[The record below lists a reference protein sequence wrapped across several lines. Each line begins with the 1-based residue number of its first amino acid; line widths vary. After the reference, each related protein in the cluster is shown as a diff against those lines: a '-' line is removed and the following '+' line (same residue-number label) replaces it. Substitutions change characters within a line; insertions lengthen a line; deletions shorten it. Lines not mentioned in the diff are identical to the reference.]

1 MTKVLVYEV
10 EINGIKTAINSQAD
24 LAKAIRD
31 TTKARQAEKFNTDEY
46 KRLGNQIAALKTIQQ
61 EQRQEERNA
70 INQFKQNADQGK
82 NSYRALNAELVRL
95 RNSYKDLTAEER
107 QGAFGARTIKRIQ
120 ELDRELKDID
130 ASLGQFQRN
139 VGNYSNSF
147 NKLGDALTGGLV
159 TGGIVAVAA
168 LAKQGLQELFEL
180 NKAIADIQANVVKTT
195 GLSFDQVTS
204 LTEELKQLDTR
215 TTLEELLNISTVAG
229 RLGVE
234 GEKGVFEFTKAI
246 DILNVA
252 LGDDFGGGVEVV
264 TDQVGK
270 LSNVLFGATT
280 NGEVLAENLLSLGN
294 GLNVLAANGAASA
307 NGITDFSTRIAAL
320 GIPLGLTAGEIL
332 GISASL
338 EELGVTAERGGTAT
352 GRIFQALTQDSKK
365 FAKEFGITPKVLKEA
380 GIEAASFSDLVNTDL
395 VKALQLAS
403 SRAVTLSKDNIDLS
417 GKLKAVGL
425 TGAGE
430 LETFLKL
437 GQANE
442 RLSQNI
448 QVANKALEGQQS
460 LLDEA
465 AAKNENLAG
474 AYARLIN
481 DIREFFVSGDV
492 QNFFLQLIDGARQ
505 GGKNIQEFG
514 EQLKPLLDAIITLG
528 AAFSSADNKASDAEK
543 ALSAFTKAGQLAKK
557 PFDLLVFTLTKAV
570 EGIAFLGKKTADFF
584 EAVFSP
590 LDRLLGQTEKKTKN
604 SAKSYGEFFDV
615 IDEGGT
621 KVRKVKK
628 DIDDVGGSG
637 EKTAEKIDN
646 FSKSLNRAKK
656 SADEFAKGSLAFLRG
671 EVSKLEKEIER
682 AAPKDQPALFER
694 LFAAKDL
701 LSKAEKEQKALLD
714 NLTGFVGEVQ
724 KIQDASQ
731 RTFQRTQ
738 TVTEDGVLKQVQQT
752 EKGLKVVGTSL
763 LDRLADLGKEI
774 GEGVRKFTTRTRS
787 DLEVSLDALLE
798 EFGNFFT
805 SGRFF
810 DTLTEAGAAISGLAS
825 ARNESDLNAI
835 EERYAK
841 EIELAGDNT
850 KKKEKLEK
858 ELAAEQERIRKKE
871 FEQQKRFRI
880 AAALSSLASGTVNI
894 LSTPSI
900 IPDPLGALYKTA
912 QIAFLTFTTTSQ
924 IAQISAQKAAKG
936 MIIQGPSHAHG
947 GVPIQVGNQ
956 VIEAEGGEWMGDDGQ
971 GGTAI
976 INKHNTGRYYPI
988 LKQLSAVNFPGK
1000 RTVLSA
1006 INADRGYGVKFEQ
1019 GGLLEPNFS
1028 KMNVGVSGGIS
1039 IVSIDA
1045 NSIQNMAAAVGV
1057 GAKRGVEAGLVVANR
1072 ENERIAK
1079 AEEKSKI

>member
-10 EINGIKTAINSQAD
+10 EINGIKQAINSQAD
-24 LAKAIRD
+24 LAKAIQA

-107 QGAFGARTIKRIQ
+107 QGAFGARTITRIK
-120 ELDRELKDID
+120 ELDRELKSID
-130 ASLGQFQRN
+130 ANLGNFQRN

-204 LTEELKQLDTR
+204 LTEELKKLDTR

-246 DILNVA
+246 DVLNVA
-252 LGDDFGGGVEVV
+252 LGDDFGGNVEVV

-280 NGEVLAENLLSLGN
+280 DGELLAENLLSLGN

-320 GIPLGLTAGEIL
+320 GVPLGLTAGEIL

-365 FAKEFGITPKVLKEA
+365 FAKEFGITPKVLKDA
-380 GIEAASFSDLVNTDL
+380 GIEAKSFTDLVNTDL

-403 SRAVTLSKDNIDLS
+403 SRAVTLSKDNVDLS
-417 GKLKAVGL
+417 SKLKAVGL

-442 RLSQNI
+442 RLSENI
-448 QVANKALEGQQS
+448 GVANKALEGQQS

-465 AAKNENLAG
+465 AAKNNNLAG
-474 AYARLIN
+474 AYERLIN
-481 DIREFFVSGDV
+481 DIREFFVSSDV
-492 QNFFLQLIDGARQ
+492 QDFFLALIQGARDA
-505 GGKNIQEFG
+505 GTSIQELG
-514 EQLKPLLDAIITLG
+514 KTIAPL
-528 AAFSSADNKASDAEK
+528 
-543 ALSAFTKAGQLAKK
+543 GQSIGDLAKGLTGASK
-557 PFDLLVFTLTKAV
+557 ESDGLTAAFDLLNKAGKLAQKPFEFLVATVNGLIKGFT
-570 EGIAFLGKKTADFF
+570 FLGNKVNDFYSIIF
-584 EAVFSP
+584 AP
-590 LDRLLGQTEKKTKN
+590 LDRTEKKTKA
-604 SAKSYGEFFDV
+604 SAESLKVFTDLANKGKGDV
-615 IDEGGT
+615 LQFGAGT
-621 KVRKVKK
+621 EQAAKGLDKLASSAGK
-628 DIDDVGGSG
+628 
-637 EKTAEKIDN
+637 
-646 FSKSLNRAKK
+646 AKK
-656 SADEFAKGSLAFLRG
+656 IVESFAKDSLSFLRG
-671 EVSKLEKEIER
+671 EVSRLEKEIDQ
-682 AAPKDQPALFER
+682 ASPADQPALFER
-694 LFAAKDL
+694 LFSAKNQL
-701 LSKAEKEQKALLD
+701 GKAEKEQKALLD
-714 NLTGFVGEVQ
+714 NLTGFIGEAQ

-738 TVTEDGVLKQVQQT
+738 TVTEDGVLKQVQVS
-752 EKGLKVVGTSL
+752 EKGLKVVGESL
-763 LDRLADLGKEI
+763 LNRLADLGKEI
-774 GEGVRKFTTRTRS
+774 GEGVQQFTTRTRT

-825 ARNESDLNAI
+825 ARNESELNAI

-880 AAALSSLASGTVNI
+880 ASALSSLASGVVNI
-894 LSTPSI
+894 LATPSI
-900 IPDPLGALYKTA
+900 IPDPLGALYKAA

-936 MIIQGPSHAHG
+936 MIIKGPSHSHG
-947 GVPIQVGNQ
+947 GVPVQVGNTT
-956 VIEAEGGEWMGDDGQ
+956 IEAEGGEWIGDDGQ

-1000 RTVLSA
+1000 RVVLSA

-1028 KMNVGVSGGIS
+1028 KMAVGVSGGIS

-1057 GAKRGVEAGLVVANR
+1057 GAKRGVVQIAGVACLVVFLHTDSSQPG
-1072 ENERIAK
+1072 K
-1079 AEEKSKI
+1079 

>member
-10 EINGIKTAINSQAD
+10 EIKGVKTAVNSQED
-24 LAKAIRD
+24 LARAIRD

-139 VGNYSNSF
+139 VGNYGEAFQGVFTQLSGFDIAAFASIPGAAAAIGEALIGALQNVYQLVQGIRELRGEISTLTNATGADLDDFTARIKGVADTFGEDQSRIIESANAVSKAF
-147 NKLGDALTGGLV
+147 NITFGEALTRIEEGFVAGSNANGEFLDTIREYPRLFQEAGLNADQFFRVANRQATEGIFSDKGADAVKEAALSLRELTPATLLALKGIGISGAEIQKIIGEKGIGGAIAEVSKQLDTVQENGPKAGAVLADVFRGAGEDAGIKFIKSLKDVDQATLSLIDTTNEYQSAQLRTLEINTEFNRKLV
-159 TGGIVAVAA
+159 EVSESIGGAGANLSDVTTIIQTKLLEVLLLVIEGVQDLGEILGPLSTSISELGSSLGVVEENGEGAASGFSAFLKVAA
-168 LAKQGLQELFEL
+168 LAQKP
-180 NKAIADIQANVVKTT
+180 
-195 GLSFDQVTS
+195 
-204 LTEELKQLDTR
+204 
-215 TTLEELLNISTVAG
+215 
-229 RLGVE
+229 
-234 GEKGVFEFTKAI
+234 FEFLVAVVNGLVKSLDFLGRKFVQFGEFVFSPFDRSTKTAAGS
-246 DILNVA
+246 LKT
-252 LGDDFGGGVEVV
+252 F
-264 TDQVGK
+264 TDLAKQ
-270 LSNVLFGATT
+270 SQ
-280 NGEVLAENLLSLGN
+280 GEVLQFGAGSEEAAKKVDKLTTSITKAKKVAE
-294 GLNVLAANGAASA
+294 
-307 NGITDFSTRIAAL
+307 
-320 GIPLGLTAGEIL
+320 
-332 GISASL
+332 
-338 EELGVTAERGGTAT
+338 
-352 GRIFQALTQDSKK
+352 
-365 FAKEFGITPKVLKEA
+365 EFG
-380 GIEAASFSDLVNTDL
+380 
-395 VKALQLAS
+395 
-403 SRAVTLSKDNIDLS
+403 
-417 GKLKAVGL
+417 
-425 TGAGE
+425 
-430 LETFLKL
+430 
-437 GQANE
+437 
-442 RLSQNI
+442 
-448 QVANKALEGQQS
+448 
-460 LLDEA
+460 
-465 AAKNENLAG
+465 
-474 AYARLIN
+474 
-481 DIREFFVSGDV
+481 
-492 QNFFLQLIDGARQ
+492 
-505 GGKNIQEFG
+505 
-514 EQLKPLLDAIITLG
+514 
-528 AAFSSADNKASDAEK
+528 
-543 ALSAFTKAGQLAKK
+543 
-557 PFDLLVFTLTKAV
+557 
-570 EGIAFLGKKTADFF
+570 
-584 EAVFSP
+584 
-590 LDRLLGQTEKKTKN
+590 
-604 SAKSYGEFFDV
+604 
-615 IDEGGT
+615 
-621 KVRKVKK
+621 
-628 DIDDVGGSG
+628 
-637 EKTAEKIDN
+637 
-646 FSKSLNRAKK
+646 
-656 SADEFAKGSLAFLRG
+656 KGSLAFLRG
-671 EVSKLEKEIER
+671 EVSKLEREIER
-682 AAPKDQPALFER
+682 ASPKDQPALFER
-694 LFAAKDL
+694 LFSAKGQL
-701 LSKAEKEQKALLD
+701 QKAEQEQKKLLD
-714 NLTGFVGEVQ
+714 NLTGFIGEAQ

-738 TVTEDGVLKQVQQT
+738 TVTEDGVLKQVQVS
-752 EKGLKVVGTSL
+752 EKGLRVVGESL
-763 LDRLADLGKEI
+763 LNRLADLGKEI
-774 GEGVRKFTTRTRS
+774 GEGVQQFTTRTRT

-798 EFGNFFT
+798 EFGSFFT

-825 ARNESDLNAI
+825 ARNESELNAI

-900 IPDPLGALYKTA
+900 IPDPLGALYKAA

-936 MIIQGPSHAHG
+936 IIIKGPSHAHG
-947 GVPIQVGNQ
+947 GVPVQVGNTT
-956 VIEAEGGEWMGDDGQ
+956 IEAEGGEWIGDDGQ

-1000 RTVLSA
+1000 RVVLSA

-1039 IVSIDA
+1039 IVTIDA

>member
-10 EINGIKTAINSQAD
+10 EIKGVKTAVSSQED

-107 QGAFGARTIKRIQ
+107 QGVFGQRTITRIK
-120 ELDRELKDID
+120 ELDRELKSID
-130 ASLGQFQRN
+130 ANLGNFQRN

-195 GLSFDQVTS
+195 GLSFDQVRS
-204 LTEELKQLDTR
+204 LTEELKKLDTR

-246 DILNVA
+246 DVLNVA
-252 LGDDFGGGVEVV
+252 LGDDFGGNVEVV

-280 NGEVLAENLLSLGN
+280 DGELLAENLLSLGN

-307 NGITDFSTRIAAL
+307 NGITDFASRIAAL

-365 FAKEFGITPKVLKEA
+365 FAKEFGITPKVLREA

-417 GKLKAVGL
+417 SKLKAVGL

-442 RLSQNI
+442 RLSVNI
-448 QVANKALEGQQS
+448 GVANKALESQES
-460 LLDEA
+460 LLSEA

-474 AYARLIN
+474 AYARLTN
-481 DIREFFVSGDV
+481 DIREFFVSSDV
-492 QNFFLQLIDGARQ
+492 QDFFLSLIQGARDA
-505 GGKNIQEFG
+505 GTGIQE
-514 EQLKPLLDAIITLG
+514 LG
-528 AAFSSADNKASDAEK
+528 ATIAP
-543 ALSAFTKAGQLAKK
+543 LGQSIGDLAKGLTGASK
-557 PFDLLVFTLTKAV
+557 ESNGLTAAFDLLNKAGKLAQKPFEFLVATVNGLIKGFT
-570 EGIAFLGKKTADFF
+570 FLGNKVNDFYN
-584 EAVFSP
+584 VILGP
-590 LDRLLGQTEKKTKN
+590 LDRTEKKTKA
-604 SAKSYGEFFDV
+604 SAESLKVFTDLANKGKGDV
-615 IDEGGT
+615 LQFGAGT
-621 KVRKVKK
+621 EQAAKGLDKLA
-628 DIDDVGGSG
+628 SS
-637 EKTAEKIDN
+637 AEK
-646 FSKSLNRAKK
+646 AKK
-656 SADEFAKGSLAFLRG
+656 VAEDFSKGSLAFLRG
-671 EVSKLEKEIER
+671 EVSKLEKEIDQ
-682 AAPKDQPALFER
+682 AAPKDKTGLFER
-694 LFAAKDL
+694 LFSAKSQL
-701 LSKAEKEQKALLD
+701 QKAEQQQKALLS
-714 NLTGFVGEVQ
+714 NLTGFIGEAQ

-738 TVTEDGVLKQVQQT
+738 TITEDGVLKQVQVS
-752 EKGLKVVGTSL
+752 EKGLKVVGESL
-763 LDRLADLGKEI
+763 LNRLADLGKEI
-774 GEGVRKFTTRTRS
+774 GEGVQQFTTRTRT

-825 ARNESDLNAI
+825 ARNESELNAI

-900 IPDPLGALYKTA
+900 IPDPLGALYKAA

-947 GVPIQVGNQ
+947 GVPVQVGNQ

-1028 KMNVGVSGGIS
+1028 KMNVGVSGGVS

-1072 ENERIAK
+1072 ENERIAQ
-1079 AEEKSKI
+1079 AEQKSKI

>member
-10 EINGIKTAINSQAD
+10 EIKGVKTAVNSQED
-24 LAKAIRD
+24 LARAIRD

-46 KRLGNQIAALKTIQQ
+46 KRLGSQIAALKTIQQ

-139 VGNYSNSF
+139 VGNYGEAFQGVFTQLSGFDIAAFASIPGAAAAIGEALIGALQNVYQLVQGIRELRGEISTLTNATGADLDDFTARIKGVADTFGEDQTRIIESANAVSKAF
-147 NKLGDALTGGLV
+147 NITFGEALTRIEEGFVAGSNANGEFLDTIREYPRLFQEAGLNADQFFKV
-159 TGGIVAVAA
+159 ANRQATEGIFSDKGADAVKEAA
-168 LAKQGLQELFEL
+168 LSLRELTPATLKALEGIGISGAEIQ
-180 NKAIADIQANVVKTT
+180 KIIGEKGIGGAIAEVA
-195 GLSFDQVTS
+195 
-204 LTEELKQLDTR
+204 KQLDTVQ
-215 TTLEELLNISTVAG
+215 ENGPKAG
-229 RLGVE
+229 
-234 GEKGVFEFTKAI
+234 A
-246 DILNVA
+246 
-252 LGDDFGGGVEVV
+252 
-264 TDQVGK
+264 
-270 LSNVLFGATT
+270 
-280 NGEVLAENLLSLGN
+280 VLAD
-294 GLNVLAANGAASA
+294 V
-307 NGITDFSTRIAAL
+307 FR
-320 GIPLGLTAGEIL
+320 
-332 GISASL
+332 
-338 EELGVTAERGGTAT
+338 
-352 GRIFQALTQDSKK
+352 
-365 FAKEFGITPKVLKEA
+365 
-380 GIEAASFSDLVNTDL
+380 
-395 VKALQLAS
+395 
-403 SRAVTLSKDNIDLS
+403 
-417 GKLKAVGL
+417 
-425 TGAGE
+425 GAGE
-430 LETFLKL
+430 DAGIKFIKSLKDVDQATLGLIDTTNEYQTAQLRTLDINTQFNRKVVEISEAIGGAGANLNDVATIVQTQLLDVLLQVITAGQDLIETFKPLVDLIGDFSKTI
-437 GQANE
+437 GVANE
-442 RLSQNI
+442 ESSGF
-448 QVANKALEGQQS
+448 VATLD
-460 LLDEA
+460 LL
-465 AAKNENLAG
+465 K
-474 AYARLIN
+474 
-481 DIREFFVSGDV
+481 
-492 QNFFLQLIDGARQ
+492 
-505 GGKNIQEFG
+505 
-514 EQLKPLLDAIITLG
+514 
-528 AAFSSADNKASDAEK
+528 
-543 ALSAFTKAGQLAKK
+543 KAGNLVRL
-557 PFDLLVFTLTKAV
+557 PFDLLLSTYKSFLGLLDSSKRNFSSFFETLVSPITRLFGAQDKSVKSLKTFTDLANTGKGEVFQFGKESETAAAKVDKVTTSITKA
-570 EGIAFLGKKTADFF
+570 KKVA
-584 EAVFSP
+584 E
-590 LDRLLGQTEKKTKN
+590 
-604 SAKSYGEFFDV
+604 EF
-615 IDEGGT
+615 G
-621 KVRKVKK
+621 
-628 DIDDVGGSG
+628 
-637 EKTAEKIDN
+637 
-646 FSKSLNRAKK
+646 
-656 SADEFAKGSLAFLRG
+656 KGSLAFLRG

-682 AAPKDQPALFER
+682 ASPKDQPALFER
-694 LFAAKDL
+694 LFSAKGQ

-714 NLTGFVGEVQ
+714 NLTGFIGEAQ

-738 TVTEDGVLKQVQQT
+738 TVTEDGVLKQVQVS
-752 EKGLKVVGTSL
+752 EKGLKVVGESL
-763 LDRLADLGKEI
+763 LNRLADLGKEI
-774 GEGVRKFTTRTRS
+774 GEGVQRFTTRTRT

-825 ARNESDLNAI
+825 ARNESELNAI

-880 AAALSSLASGTVNI
+880 AAALASLASGTVNI
-894 LSTPSI
+894 LATPSI
-900 IPDPLGALYKTA
+900 IPDPLGALYKAA

-936 MIIQGPSHAHG
+936 MIIKGPSHAHG
-947 GVPIQVGNQ
+947 GVPVQVGNTT
-956 VIEAEGGEWMGDDGQ
+956 IEAEGGEWIGDDGQ

-988 LKQLSAVNFPGK
+988 LKQLSTVNFPGK
-1000 RTVLSA
+1000 RVVLSA

>member
-46 KRLGNQIAALKTIQQ
+46 KRLGNQIAALKAIQQ

-95 RNSYKDLTAEER
+95 RNTYKDLTAEER
-107 QGAFGARTIKRIQ
+107 QGAFGERTIKRIQ

-139 VGNYSNSF
+139 VGNYGEAFQGVFTQLSGFDIAAFASIPGAAAAIGEALIGALQNVYQLVQGIRELRGEISTLTNATGADLDDFTARIKGVADTFGEDQTRIIESANAVSKAF
-147 NKLGDALTGGLV
+147 NITFGEALTRIEEGFVAGSNANGEFLDTIREYPRLFQEAGLNADQFFKV
-159 TGGIVAVAA
+159 ANRQATEGIFSDKGADAVKEAA
-168 LAKQGLQELFEL
+168 LSLRELTPATLKALEGIGISGEEIQ
-180 NKAIADIQANVVKTT
+180 KIIGEKGIGGAIAEVA
-195 GLSFDQVTS
+195 
-204 LTEELKQLDTR
+204 KQLDTVQ
-215 TTLEELLNISTVAG
+215 ENGPKAG
-229 RLGVE
+229 
-234 GEKGVFEFTKAI
+234 A
-246 DILNVA
+246 
-252 LGDDFGGGVEVV
+252 
-264 TDQVGK
+264 
-270 LSNVLFGATT
+270 
-280 NGEVLAENLLSLGN
+280 VLAD
-294 GLNVLAANGAASA
+294 V
-307 NGITDFSTRIAAL
+307 FR
-320 GIPLGLTAGEIL
+320 
-332 GISASL
+332 
-338 EELGVTAERGGTAT
+338 
-352 GRIFQALTQDSKK
+352 
-365 FAKEFGITPKVLKEA
+365 
-380 GIEAASFSDLVNTDL
+380 
-395 VKALQLAS
+395 
-403 SRAVTLSKDNIDLS
+403 
-417 GKLKAVGL
+417 
-425 TGAGE
+425 GAGE
-430 LETFLKL
+430 DAGIKFIKSLKDVDQATLGLIDTTNEYQTAQLRTLEINTAFNRKVVEISEALGGAGTNLSDLATIAQTQLLDILLQVITAGQDLIETFKPLVELIGDFSKTI
-437 GQANE
+437 GVANE
-442 RLSQNI
+442 ESSGF
-448 QVANKALEGQQS
+448 VA
-460 LLDEA
+460 
-465 AAKNENLAG
+465 
-474 AYARLIN
+474 
-481 DIREFFVSGDV
+481 
-492 QNFFLQLIDGARQ
+492 
-505 GGKNIQEFG
+505 
-514 EQLKPLLDAIITLG
+514 TLG
-528 AAFSSADNKASDAEK
+528 LLK
-543 ALSAFTKAGQLAKK
+543 KAGDLVRL
-557 PFDLLVFTLTKAV
+557 PFDLLLSTYK
-570 EGIAFLGKKTADFF
+570 AFLGLLDSSKRNISSFF
-584 EAVFSP
+584 ETLSAPITRLFGAQDKSVKGLKTFIDLANTGKGEVFQF
-590 LDRLLGQTEKKTKN
+590 GKETE
-604 SAKSYGEFFDV
+604 
-615 IDEGGT
+615 
-621 KVRKVKK
+621 
-628 DIDDVGGSG
+628 
-637 EKTAEKIDN
+637 TAAGKIDKITT
-646 FSKSLNRAKK
+646 STTSTTKAKK
-656 SADEFAKGSLAFLRG
+656 VVEEFGKGSLAFLRG
-671 EVSKLEKEIER
+671 EVSKLEKEIDK

-694 LFAAKDL
+694 LFAAKDQL
-701 LSKAEKEQKALLD
+701 NKAEKEQKALLD
-714 NLTGFVGEVQ
+714 NLTGFIGEAQ

-738 TVTEDGVLKQVQQT
+738 TVTEDGVLKQVQVS

-763 LDRLADLGKEI
+763 LDRLASLGKEI
-774 GEGVRKFTTRTRS
+774 GEGVQQFTTRTRT

-825 ARNESDLNAI
+825 ARNESELNAI

-880 AAALSSLASGTVNI
+880 AAALASLASGTVNI
-894 LSTPSI
+894 LATPSI
-900 IPDPLGALYKTA
+900 IPDPLGALYKAA

-936 MIIQGPSHAHG
+936 MIIKGPSHAHG
-947 GVPIQVGNQ
+947 GTSVQVGNQ
-956 VIEAEGGEWMGDDGQ
+956 VIEAEGGEWIGDDGQ

-1000 RTVLSA
+1000 RVVLSA

>member
-10 EINGIKTAINSQAD
+10 EIKGVKTAVNSQED
-24 LAKAIRD
+24 LARAIRD

-107 QGAFGARTIKRIQ
+107 QGAFGARTITRIK
-120 ELDRELKDID
+120 ELDRELKSID
-130 ASLGQFQRN
+130 ANLGNFQRN

-204 LTEELKQLDTR
+204 LTEELKKLDTR

-246 DILNVA
+246 DVLNVA
-252 LGDDFGGGVEVV
+252 LGDDFGGNVEVV

-280 NGEVLAENLLSLGN
+280 DGELLAENLLSLGN

-320 GIPLGLTAGEIL
+320 GVPLGLTAGEIL

-365 FAKEFGITPKVLKEA
+365 FAKEFGITPKVLKDA
-380 GIEAASFSDLVNTDL
+380 GIEAKSFTDLVNTDL

-403 SRAVTLSKDNIDLS
+403 SRAVTLSKDNVDLS
-417 GKLKAVGL
+417 SKLKAVGL

-442 RLSQNI
+442 RLSENI
-448 QVANKALEGQQS
+448 GVANKALEGQQS

-465 AAKNENLAG
+465 AAKNNNLAG
-474 AYARLIN
+474 AYERLIN
-481 DIREFFVSGDV
+481 DIREFFVSSDV
-492 QNFFLQLIDGARQ
+492 QDFFLALIQGARDA
-505 GGKNIQEFG
+505 GTSIQELG
-514 EQLKPLLDAIITLG
+514 KTIAPL
-528 AAFSSADNKASDAEK
+528 
-543 ALSAFTKAGQLAKK
+543 GQSIGDLAKGLTGASK
-557 PFDLLVFTLTKAV
+557 ESDGLTAAFDLLNKAGKLAQKPFEFLVATVNGLIKGFT
-570 EGIAFLGKKTADFF
+570 FLGNKVNDFYSIIF
-584 EAVFSP
+584 AP
-590 LDRLLGQTEKKTKN
+590 LDRTEKKTKA
-604 SAKSYGEFFDV
+604 SAESLKTFTDLANKGKGDV
-615 IDEGGT
+615 LQFGAGT
-621 KVRKVKK
+621 EQAAKGLDKLASSAGK
-628 DIDDVGGSG
+628 
-637 EKTAEKIDN
+637 
-646 FSKSLNRAKK
+646 AKK
-656 SADEFAKGSLAFLRG
+656 IVESFAKDSLSFLRG
-671 EVSKLEKEIER
+671 EVSRLEKEIDQ
-682 AAPKDQPALFER
+682 ASPKDQPALFER
-694 LFAAKDL
+694 LFSAKNQ

-714 NLTGFVGEVQ
+714 NLTGFVEAVKEVQ
-724 KIQDASQ
+724 DVSEK
-731 RTFQRTQ
+731 TFQRTQ
-738 TVTEDGVLKQVQQT
+738 TVTEDGVIKQVQQAQR
-752 EKGLKVVGTSL
+752 GLRVVGKSL
-763 LDRLADLGKEI
+763 IDRLAGLGLEI
-774 GEGVRKFTTRTRS
+774 NDASTKFTKDATDRIRT
-787 DLEVSLDALLE
+787 DFEVSLDALLE

-825 ARNESDLNAI
+825 ARNESELNAI

-880 AAALSSLASGTVNI
+880 ASALSSLASGVVNI
-894 LSTPSI
+894 LATPSI
-900 IPDPLGALYKTA
+900 IPDPLGALYKAA

-924 IAQISAQKAAKG
+924 IAQISSQKAAKG
-936 MIIQGPSHAHG
+936 MIIKGPSHAHG
-947 GVPIQVGNQ
+947 GTPVQVGNTT
-956 VIEAEGGEWMGDDGQ
+956 IEAEGGEWIGDDGQ

-976 INKHNTGRYYPI
+976 VNKHNTGRYYPI

-1000 RTVLSA
+1000 RVVLSA

-1039 IVSIDA
+1039 IVTIDA
-1045 NSIQNMAAAVGV
+1045 NSIQNMAAAVGI

-1072 ENERIAK
+1072 ENERIAQ
-1079 AEEKSKI
+1079 AEQKGKI

>member
-10 EINGIKTAINSQAD
+10 EIKGVKTAVNSQED
-24 LAKAIRD
+24 LARAIRD

-120 ELDRELKDID
+120 ELDRELKSID
-130 ASLGQFQRN
+130 ANLGNFQRN

-204 LTEELKQLDTR
+204 LTEELKKLDTR

-246 DILNVA
+246 DVLNVA
-252 LGDDFGGGVEVV
+252 LGDDFGGNVEVV

-280 NGEVLAENLLSLGN
+280 DGELLAENLLSLGN

-307 NGITDFSTRIAAL
+307 NGITDFASRIAAL
-320 GIPLGLTAGEIL
+320 GVPLGLTAGEIL

-365 FAKEFGITPKVLKEA
+365 FAKEFGITPKVLKDA
-380 GIEAASFSDLVNTDL
+380 GIEAKSFTDLVNTDL

-403 SRAVTLSKDNIDLS
+403 SRAVTLSKDNVDLS
-417 GKLKAVGL
+417 SKLKAVGL

-442 RLSQNI
+442 RLSENI
-448 QVANKALEGQQS
+448 GVANKALESQDS
-460 LLDEA
+460 LLSEA

-474 AYARLIN
+474 AYERLIN
-481 DIREFFVSGDV
+481 DIREFFVSSDV
-492 QNFFLQLIDGARQ
+492 QDFFLALIQGARDA
-505 GGKNIQEFG
+505 GTGIQE
-514 EQLKPLLDAIITLG
+514 LG
-528 AAFSSADNKASDAEK
+528 ATIAP
-543 ALSAFTKAGQLAKK
+543 LGQSIGDLAKGLSGASK
-557 PFDLLVFTLTKAV
+557 ESDGLTAAFDLLNKAGKLAQKPFEFLVATVNGLIKGFT
-570 EGIAFLGKKTADFF
+570 FLGNKVNDFYN
-584 EAVFSP
+584 VILGP
-590 LDRLLGQTEKKTKN
+590 LDRTEKKTKA
-604 SAKSYGEFFDV
+604 SAESLKTFTDLANKGKGDV
-615 IDEGGT
+615 LQFGAGT
-621 KVRKVKK
+621 EQAAKGLDKLASSAGK
-628 DIDDVGGSG
+628 
-637 EKTAEKIDN
+637 
-646 FSKSLNRAKK
+646 AKK
-656 SADEFAKGSLAFLRG
+656 IVESFAKDSLSFLRS
-671 EVSKLEKEIER
+671 EVSRLEKEIDQ
-682 AAPKDQPALFER
+682 ASPKDQPALFER
-694 LFAAKDL
+694 LFSAKGQL
-701 LSKAEKEQKALLD
+701 QKAEQEQKKLLD
-714 NLTGFVGEVQ
+714 SLTGFIGEAQ
-724 KIQDASQ
+724 KIQDVSQ
-731 RTFQRTQ
+731 KTFQRTQ
-738 TVTEDGVLKQVQQT
+738 TVTEDGVLKQVQVS
-752 EKGLKVVGTSL
+752 EKGLKVVGESL
-763 LDRLADLGKEI
+763 LNRLAGLGKEI
-774 GEGVRKFTTRTRS
+774 GEGVQQFTTRTRT

-825 ARNESDLNAI
+825 ARNESELNAI

-880 AAALSSLASGTVNI
+880 ASALSSLASGVVNI
-894 LSTPSI
+894 LATPST
-900 IPDPLGALYKTA
+900 IPDPFGTLYKAA

-936 MIIQGPSHAHG
+936 MIIKGPSHAHG
-947 GVPIQVGNQ
+947 GTPVQVGNTT
-956 VIEAEGGEWMGDDGQ
+956 IEAEGGEWIGDDGQ

-976 INKHNTGRYYPI
+976 VNKHNTGRYYPI

-1000 RTVLSA
+1000 RVVLSA

-1039 IVSIDA
+1039 IVTIDA

-1072 ENERIAK
+1072 ENERIAQ
-1079 AEEKSKI
+1079 AEQKSKI

>member
-107 QGAFGARTIKRIQ
+107 QGAFGERTIKRIQ

-139 VGNYSNSF
+139 VGNYGEAFQGVFTQLSGFDIAAFASIPGAAAEIGQALIGALQNVYELVQGIRQLRGEISTLTDASGAELDDFTARIKGVADTFGEDQDRIIESANAVSKAF
-147 NKLGDALTGGLV
+147 NITFGEALTRIEEGFVAGSNANGEFLDTIREYPRLFQEAGLNADQFFRV
-159 TGGIVAVAA
+159 ANRQATEGIFSDKGADAVKEAA
-168 LAKQGLQELFEL
+168 LSLRELTPATLKALEGIGITGQEIQQIIGERGIGG
-180 NKAIADIQANVVKTT
+180 AIAEVA
-195 GLSFDQVTS
+195 
-204 LTEELKQLDTR
+204 KQLDTVQ
-215 TTLEELLNISTVAG
+215 ENGPKAG
-229 RLGVE
+229 
-234 GEKGVFEFTKAI
+234 A
-246 DILNVA
+246 
-252 LGDDFGGGVEVV
+252 
-264 TDQVGK
+264 
-270 LSNVLFGATT
+270 
-280 NGEVLAENLLSLGN
+280 VLAD
-294 GLNVLAANGAASA
+294 V
-307 NGITDFSTRIAAL
+307 FR
-320 GIPLGLTAGEIL
+320 
-332 GISASL
+332 
-338 EELGVTAERGGTAT
+338 
-352 GRIFQALTQDSKK
+352 
-365 FAKEFGITPKVLKEA
+365 
-380 GIEAASFSDLVNTDL
+380 
-395 VKALQLAS
+395 
-403 SRAVTLSKDNIDLS
+403 
-417 GKLKAVGL
+417 
-425 TGAGE
+425 GAGE
-430 LETFLKL
+430 DAGIKFIKSLKDVDTATLSLIDTTNEYQVAQLRTLDVNTAFNRKVVEISEALGGAGANLSDLATVAQTQLLDILLQVITAGQDLIETFKPLVDLIGDFSKTI
-437 GQANE
+437 GVANE
-442 RLSQNI
+442 ESSGF
-448 QVANKALEGQQS
+448 VATLD
-460 LLDEA
+460 LL
-465 AAKNENLAG
+465 K
-474 AYARLIN
+474 
-481 DIREFFVSGDV
+481 
-492 QNFFLQLIDGARQ
+492 
-505 GGKNIQEFG
+505 
-514 EQLKPLLDAIITLG
+514 
-528 AAFSSADNKASDAEK
+528 
-543 ALSAFTKAGQLAKK
+543 KAGDLVRL
-557 PFDLLVFTLTKAV
+557 PFDLLLSTYK
-570 EGIAFLGKKTADFF
+570 AFLGLLDSSKRNVNSFLETLSAPITRLFGAQEKSVKGLKTFIDLANTGKG
-584 EAVFSP
+584 EVFQF
-590 LDRLLGQTEKKTKN
+590 GKETE
-604 SAKSYGEFFDV
+604 
-615 IDEGGT
+615 
-621 KVRKVKK
+621 
-628 DIDDVGGSG
+628 
-637 EKTAEKIDN
+637 TAANKIDKIAT
-646 FSKSLNRAKK
+646 SATKAKK
-656 SADEFAKGSLAFLRG
+656 VVEEFGKGSLAFLRG
-671 EVSKLEKEIER
+671 EVSKLEREIDK

-694 LFAAKDL
+694 LFSAKDL
-701 LSKAEKEQKALLD
+701 LAKAEKEQKALLD
-714 NLTGFVGEVQ
+714 NLTGFIGEAQ

-738 TVTEDGVLKQVQQT
+738 TVTEDGVLKQVQT
-752 EKGLKVVGTSL
+752 AEKGLKVVGTSL

-774 GEGVRKFTTRTRS
+774 GEGVQQSTTSTRT

-825 ARNESDLNAI
+825 ARNESELNAI

-880 AAALSSLASGTVNI
+880 AAALASLASGTVNI
-894 LSTPSI
+894 LSTPST
-900 IPDPLGALYKTA
+900 IPDPFGTLFKLG
-912 QIAFLTFTTTSQ
+912 QIAFLTFTTSSQ

-936 MIIQGPSHAHG
+936 MIIKGPSHAHG
-947 GVPIQVGNQ
+947 GVPVQVGNQ

-988 LKQLSAVNFPGK
+988 LKKLSAVNFPGK
-1000 RTVLSA
+1000 RVVLSA
-1006 INADRGYGVKFEQ
+1006 INADRGYGIKFEQ

>member
-107 QGAFGARTIKRIQ
+107 QGAFGERTIKRIQ

-139 VGNYSNSF
+139 VGNYGQAFQGVFTQLSGFDIAAFASIPGAAAEIGQALIGALQNVYQLVQGIRELRGEISTLTNATGADLDDFTARIKATADTFGEDQSRIVESANAVANAF
-147 NKLGDALTGGLV
+147 NITFGEALTRIEEGFVAGSNANGEFLDTVREYPRLFQEAGLNADQFFKIANRQA
-159 TGGIVAVAA
+159 TEGIFSDKGADAVKEAA
-168 LAKQGLQELFEL
+168 LSLRELTP
-180 NKAIADIQANVVKTT
+180 A
-195 GLSFDQVTS
+195 
-204 LTEELKQLDTR
+204 
-215 TTLEELLNISTVAG
+215 TL
-229 RLGVE
+229 
-234 GEKGVFEFTKAI
+234 
-246 DILNVA
+246 
-252 LGDDFGGGVEVV
+252 
-264 TDQVGK
+264 
-270 LSNVLFGATT
+270 
-280 NGEVLAENLLSLGN
+280 
-294 GLNVLAANGAASA
+294 
-307 NGITDFSTRIAAL
+307 
-320 GIPLGLTAGEIL
+320 
-332 GISASL
+332 
-338 EELGVTAERGGTAT
+338 
-352 GRIFQALTQDSKK
+352 
-365 FAKEFGITPKVLKEA
+365 
-380 GIEAASFSDLVNTDL
+380 
-395 VKALQLAS
+395 
-403 SRAVTLSKDNIDLS
+403 
-417 GKLKAVGL
+417 
-425 TGAGE
+425 
-430 LETFLKL
+430 
-437 GQANE
+437 
-442 RLSQNI
+442 
-448 QVANKALEGQQS
+448 KALEGIGISGEEIQKIIGEKGIGGAIAEVAKQLETVQENGPKAGAVLADVFRGAGEDAGIKFIKS
-460 LLDEA
+460 LKDVDTATLSLIDTTNEYQVAQLRTLDVNTEFNRKVVEISEALGGAGANLSDLATVAQTQLLDI
-465 AAKNENLAG
+465 LLQVITAG
-474 AYARLIN
+474 QDLI
-481 DIREFFVSGDV
+481 ETF
-492 QNFFLQLIDGARQ
+492 
-505 GGKNIQEFG
+505 
-514 EQLKPLLDAIITLG
+514 KPLVDLIGDFSKTIGVANEESSGFVATLDLL
-528 AAFSSADNKASDAEK
+528 K
-543 ALSAFTKAGQLAKK
+543 KAGDLVRL
-557 PFDLLVFTLTKAV
+557 PFDLLLSTYK
-570 EGIAFLGKKTADFF
+570 AFLGLLDSSKRNVSSFF
-584 EAVFSP
+584 ETLVSPITRLFGAQDKSVKSLKTFTDLANTGKGEVFQF
-590 LDRLLGQTEKKTKN
+590 GKETE
-604 SAKSYGEFFDV
+604 
-615 IDEGGT
+615 
-621 KVRKVKK
+621 
-628 DIDDVGGSG
+628 
-637 EKTAEKIDN
+637 TAATKIDKITA
-646 FSKSLNRAKK
+646 SATKAKK
-656 SADEFAKGSLAFLRG
+656 VVEEFGKGSLAFLRG
-671 EVSKLEKEIER
+671 EVSKLEREIER
-682 AAPKDQPALFER
+682 ASPKDQPALFER
-694 LFAAKDL
+694 LFSAKGQL
-701 LSKAEKEQKALLD
+701 AKAEKEQKTLLD
-714 NLTGFVGEVQ
+714 NLTGFIGEAQ

-738 TVTEDGVLKQVQQT
+738 TVTEDGVLKQVQVS

-774 GEGVRKFTTRTRS
+774 GEGVQQFTTRTRT

-798 EFGNFFT
+798 EFGNFFA

-825 ARNESDLNAI
+825 ARNESELNAI

-900 IPDPLGALYKTA
+900 IPDPLGALYKAA

-936 MIIQGPSHAHG
+936 MIIKGPSHAHG
-947 GVPIQVGNQ
+947 GVPVQVGNQ

-1000 RTVLSA
+1000 RVVLSA

-1028 KMNVGVSGGIS
+1028 KMNVGVSGGGIS

-1072 ENERIAK
+1072 ENERIAQ
-1079 AEEKSKI
+1079 AEQKSKI

>member
-10 EINGIKTAINSQAD
+10 EIKGVKTAVNSQED
-24 LAKAIRD
+24 LARAIRD

-139 VGNYSNSF
+139 VGNYGQAFQGVFTQLSGFDIAAFASIPGAAAEIGQALIGALQSVYELVQGIRELRGEISTLTDASGVELDDFTARIKGVADTFGEDQKRIIESANAVSKAF
-147 NKLGDALTGGLV
+147 NITFGEALTRIEEGFVAGSNANGEFLDTIREYPRLFQEAGLNADQFFRV
-159 TGGIVAVAA
+159 ANRQATEGIFSDKGADAVKEAA
-168 LAKQGLQELFEL
+168 LSLRELTPATLLALKGIGISGAEIQ
-180 NKAIADIQANVVKTT
+180 KIIGEKGIGGAIAEVA
-195 GLSFDQVTS
+195 
-204 LTEELKQLDTR
+204 KQLDTVQENGPKAGAVLADVFR
-215 TTLEELLNISTVAG
+215 GAGEDAGIKFIKSLKDVDQATLSLIDTTNEYQTAQLRTLEINTEFNRKLVEVSEAIGGAGANLSDVTTIIQTKLLEVLLLVIEGIQDLGAILGPLSTSISELGSS
-229 RLGVE
+229 LGV
-234 GEKGVFEFTKAI
+234 
-246 DILNVA
+246 
-252 LGDDFGGGVEVV
+252 VEE
-264 TDQVGK
+264 
-270 LSNVLFGATT
+270 
-280 NGEVLAENLLSLGN
+280 NGE
-294 GLNVLAANGAASA
+294 GAAS
-307 NGITDFSTRIAAL
+307 GFSSFLKIAELAQKPFEFL
-320 GIPLGLTAGEIL
+320 VATVDGLIKG
-332 GISASL
+332 
-338 EELGVTAERGGTAT
+338 
-352 GRIFQALTQDSKK
+352 F
-365 FAKEFGITPKVLKEA
+365 
-380 GIEAASFSDLVNTDL
+380 
-395 VKALQLAS
+395 
-403 SRAVTLSKDNIDLS
+403 
-417 GKLKAVGL
+417 
-425 TGAGE
+425 
-430 LETFLKL
+430 TFLGNKV
-437 GQANE
+437 NDFY
-442 RLSQNI
+442 NI
-448 QVANKALEGQQS
+448 IFA
-460 LLDEA
+460 
-465 AAKNENLAG
+465 
-474 AYARLIN
+474 
-481 DIREFFVSGDV
+481 
-492 QNFFLQLIDGARQ
+492 
-505 GGKNIQEFG
+505 
-514 EQLKPLLDAIITLG
+514 
-528 AAFSSADNKASDAEK
+528 
-543 ALSAFTKAGQLAKK
+543 
-557 PFDLLVFTLTKAV
+557 
-570 EGIAFLGKKTADFF
+570 
-584 EAVFSP
+584 P
-590 LDRLLGQTEKKTKN
+590 LDRTEKKTKA
-604 SAKSYGEFFDV
+604 SAESLKTFIDLANKGKGDV
-615 IDEGGT
+615 LQFGA
-621 KVRKVKK
+621 
-628 DIDDVGGSG
+628 GS
-637 EKTAEKIDN
+637 EEA
-646 FSKSLNRAKK
+646 AKK
-656 SADEFAKGSLAFLRG
+656 VDKITSSITKAKKVAEEFGKGSLAFLRG
-671 EVSKLEKEIER
+671 EVSKLEREIER
-682 AAPKDQPALFER
+682 ASPKDQPALFER
-694 LFAAKDL
+694 LFSAKGQL
-701 LSKAEKEQKALLD
+701 QKAEQEQKKLLD
-714 NLTGFVGEVQ
+714 NLTGFIGEAQ
-724 KIQDASQ
+724 KIQDVSQ

-738 TVTEDGVLKQVQQT
+738 TVTEDGVLKQVQVS
-752 EKGLKVVGTSL
+752 EKGLKVVGESL
-763 LDRLADLGKEI
+763 LNRLADLGKEI
-774 GEGVRKFTTRTRS
+774 GEGVQQFTTRTRT

-798 EFGNFFT
+798 EFENFFT

-825 ARNESDLNAI
+825 ARNESELNAI

-900 IPDPLGALYKTA
+900 IPDPLGAIYKAA

-936 MIIQGPSHAHG
+936 MIIKGPSHAHG
-947 GVPIQVGNQ
+947 GVPVQVGNQ

-1000 RTVLSA
+1000 RVVLSA

-1028 KMNVGVSGGIS
+1028 KMAVGVSGGIS

-1045 NSIQNMAAAVGV
+1045 NSIQNMATAVGV